1 MELPHSYYRGKKHV
15 PIPSGKRK
23 ISVIIKK
30 NKKKQNKTK
39 IYKEKSLMFVKGRFV
54 VGCTDVMIGGAKED
68 DGCFLR
74 IFYPTKLTDTY
85 VGTH

>member
-1 MELPHSYYRGKKHV
+1 
-15 PIPSGKRK
+15 
-23 ISVIIKK
+23 
-30 NKKKQNKTK
+30 
-39 IYKEKSLMFVKGRFV
+39 MFVKGRFV
-54 VGCTDVMIGGAKED
+54 VGCTDVMIGGGLAKED

>member
-1 MELPHSYYRGKKHV
+1 
-15 PIPSGKRK
+15 
-23 ISVIIKK
+23 
-30 NKKKQNKTK
+30 
-39 IYKEKSLMFVKGRFV
+39 
-54 VGCTDVMIGGAKED
+54 MIGAGGITKEED